1 MDIIQDSW
9 VSFITADEISVRV
22 TLQGLVSHEFT
33 AYLSVFDLFLT
44 QWIMAILF
52 KGCKPDNFESYNFL
66 KFMFTNIWGLRSNS
80 RDILGLCETNLDDS
94 VDSGHLS
101 VRGYLPLIRKYSSTH
116 MHGLAVYVKEWL
128 PFARDLSLESS
139 ADSYLCFW
147 LALLHSA
154 SYFFFLYW
162 SPSLPLCTTFDSISS
177 NIDEILLINPSAY
190 VFVFGNFDIDHE
202 DCLTYSGGADKLLKQ
217 PFSDS

>member
-1 MDIIQDSW
+1 MRSQLGSHKL
-9 VSFITADEISVRV
+9 
-22 TLQGLVSHEFT
+22 LQGLVSHEFT
-33 AYLSVFDLFLT
+33 AYFSAFDLFLT

-52 KGCKPDNFESYNFL
+52 KRCKPDNFESYNFL

-116 MHGLAVYVKEWL
+116 IYVLQFMLKNDFL
-128 PFARDLSLESS
+128 F
-139 ADSYLCFW
+139 
-147 LALLHSA
+147 LHSA

-162 SPSLPLCTTFDSISS
+162 SPSLSSCTTFDSISS
-177 NIDEILLINPSAY
+177 NVDEVLLINPSAY
-190 VFVFGNFDIDHE
+190 LFVFGDFHFHHE
-202 DCLTYSGGADKLLKQ
+202 DCLTYSCGADKLLKQ
-217 PFSDS
+217 PFSNS